1 MKTNIINIGNSQ
13 GIILPA
19 QLLRKFQIT
28 AKSEVDIFPE
38 EDAIIIK
45 PRPRRG
51 WEEQFEA
58 AGMAGKTETDVF
70 EGIVND
76 FDREEWEW

>member
-19 QLLRKFQIT
+19 QLLRKLQIS
-28 AKSEVDIFPE
+28 AKSEVDLFTE
-38 EDAIIIK
+38 EDTIVIK

-58 AGMAGKTETDVF
+58 AGSVVHSETDPFKGV
-70 EGIVND
+70 VND

>member
-1 MKTNIINIGNSQ
+1 MKTNIISIGNSQ

-19 QLLRKFQIT
+19 QLLRKLQVSL
-28 AKSEVDIFPE
+28 KSEVDIFQ
-38 EDAIIIK
+38 EDDSIVIK

-58 AGMAGKTETDVF
+58 AGNEAEKVPDLLQ
-70 EGIVND
+70 GILND